1 MNKAL
6 RPAVIAGNWKMNKT
20 PSETV
25 ALINE
30 MKPLVADAACDV
42 VLCVPFVD
50 LAPAVQAA
58 EGSNI
63 KIGAQNV
70 HFEKSG
76 AFTGEI
82 SADML
87 KEVGAEYVIV
97 GHSERRTYFGETD
110 VTVNKRTLAALN
122 AGLKVIVCVGEYLE
136 QREQGITREL
146 VSMQTKIALGGVTPE
161 QLKQVII
168 AYEPV
173 WAIGTGK
180 TATAQQA
187 NEVNAAIRGAVAELY
202 GQAAADGLTIQ
213 YGGSMN
219 AGNAEEL
226 LAQPDVDGGLIG
238 GASLKAK
245 DFSVIVQAASK

>member
-245 DFSVIVQAASK
+245 DFSIIVQAASK